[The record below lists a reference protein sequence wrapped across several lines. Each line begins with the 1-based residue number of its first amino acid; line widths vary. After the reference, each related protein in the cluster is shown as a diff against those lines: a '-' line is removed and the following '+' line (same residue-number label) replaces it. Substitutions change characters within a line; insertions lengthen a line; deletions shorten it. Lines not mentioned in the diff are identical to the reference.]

1 MTGRLNPTAAEQ
13 HSLRRVL
20 MLAYVFPP
28 FYSVGGSIRVVKFI
42 KYLCALGWLPTVLT
56 VDDSRDLASQ
66 QREGSATLCSEIP
79 PTVAIYRTNAGEP
92 SRALLETGRTLRR
105 RSRLAATVV
114 NTLRV
119 LRRFAQAYLLLPDEN
134 LSWLPFAVRMGRQII
149 RRHEIDLIFVT
160 CPPHSAALSGVLLKW
175 WTGRPLVLDF
185 RDDWID
191 TPWYRRKPWLSR
203 QLERWL
209 ERWVVHRADRVIAVT
224 AWSHRTFLAR
234 YPHEPSTKFALIPNG
249 CDLADFAPTE
259 QAEPKTAEQR
269 FTIVHSGLLTESAD
283 WQRSP
288 RPLFAALAQLRR
300 THPKKAARLQLIFTG
315 TLPEATRAAMV
326 QLGIGDL
333 IQEVGHL
340 PQAAYHRLL
349 RQADLLLAINY
360 TGFTTLIPGKLYE
373 YWAVGAAP
381 ILLLDSGGAASEL
394 VAHHQLGTAVPP
406 AAVEQIYA
414 ALLMYYQQWAAGKP
428 LQIRREGIAAYDR
441 KVLTRQLAA
450 LFNAVVQPSR
460 SGRITATTA
469 HDHNHWSSDERR
481 SNYHQRR
488 LPHA

>member
-1 MTGRLNPTAAEQ
+1 L
-13 HSLRRVL
+13 
-20 MLAYVFPP
+20 
-28 FYSVGGSIRVVKFI
+28 
-42 KYLCALGWLPTVLT
+42 
-56 VDDSRDLASQ
+56 
-66 QREGSATLCSEIP
+66 
-79 PTVAIYRTNAGEP
+79 
-92 SRALLETGRTLRR
+92 
-105 RSRLAATVV
+105 
-114 NTLRV
+114 
-119 LRRFAQAYLLLPDEN
+119 
-134 LSWLPFAVRMGRQII
+134 
-149 RRHEIDLIFVT
+149 
-160 CPPHSAALSGVLLKW
+160 
-175 WTGRPLVLDF
+175 
-185 RDDWID
+185 
-191 TPWYRRKPWLSR
+191 
-203 QLERWL
+203 
-209 ERWVVHRADRVIAVT
+209 
-224 AWSHRTFLAR
+224 
-234 YPHEPSTKFALIPNG
+234 
-249 CDLADFAPTE
+249 
-259 QAEPKTAEQR
+259 
-269 FTIVHSGLLTESAD
+269 
-283 WQRSP
+283 
-288 RPLFAALAQLRR
+288 LFAALAQMRR

-381 ILLLDSGGAASEL
+381 FLLLDSGGAASEL